1 MMSGTIAYQS
11 ITAIVQTTVIV
22 GIAYAAGARFDRPF
36 PGIVLTFAAAV
47 LLTVVFAAPPN
58 AVSLLSRGKDRGCR
72 DAATHGL
79 RRP

>member
-47 LLTVVFAAPPN
+47 LLTVVFAAPSN
-58 AVSLLSRGKDRGCR
+58 AVALLSRGKDRGCR